1 MVDVI
6 RVEKPLLPAL
16 YVDIAT
22 RSSADLVDSSLTY
35 PAQNE
40 ILLNYLWNKG
50 IRGRHKGC
58 QR

>member
-35 PAQNE
+35 SAQNE

-50 IRGRHKGC
+50 NR
-58 QR
+58 